1 MRQKNTRRAGV
12 ALLAIS
18 GLLVFSV
25 ASALAQGPPIVNQ
38 TDHIVNETS
47 TDIDVHPCTGEPAE
61 LTVSESGVI
70 HFVAFADGTVHFTG
84 TLHGTFSADAL
95 PTDGIPDATGT
106 SIVWFG
112 GNGKLLEDGGAFGK
126 AQSAFTLTIRGTNA
140 DGSNFRLHQNG
151 NVVFDPDGNPKLE
164 FFKTRTRCA

>member
-1 MRQKNTRRAGV
+1 MRQKKTRRAGV